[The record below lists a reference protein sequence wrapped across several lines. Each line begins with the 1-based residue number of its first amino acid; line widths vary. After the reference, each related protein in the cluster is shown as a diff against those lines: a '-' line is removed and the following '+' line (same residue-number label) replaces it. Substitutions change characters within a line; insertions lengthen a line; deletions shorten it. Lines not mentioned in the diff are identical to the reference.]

1 MHATARIL
9 SHDGLSGIS
18 LKAERVDPQN
28 SMSNATAIDQ
38 STPGRWKTL
47 GQSSNGYL
55 RSLIYSQTGQDSPN
69 YQKSVQVASGFV
81 NPNQRSAP
89 TIAPRLRKL
98 QNGNWSR

>member
-18 LKAERVDPQN
+18 LKAERVDPLN
-28 SMSNATAIDQ
+28 SMSNETATDQ
-38 STPGRWKTL
+38 STPGRKML

-98 QNGNWSR
+98 QNGDWSR